1 MRRMVF
7 LTLLAAAAGGCSD
20 DSTSP
25 SLFSRVYA
33 LGRIGAQTPPIP
45 QGPSGGAPFLLG
57 DTLRLGASRS
67 RGETEG
73 VLTRIQHFLDGNQVT
88 HRLVTHHGY
97 VIDGNSLVYESC
109 PLESACIA
117 SLIAA
122 PVYFVVIGDS
132 LFQTG
137 PQASPLPGAVY
148 GRVSGR

>member
-1 MRRMVF
+1 MRRTV
-7 LTLLAAAAGGCSD
+7 LIILLAGALGSCD
-20 DSTSP
+20 DESTTP

-33 LGRIGAQTPPIP
+33 LGRIGSQTPPIP
-45 QGPSGGAPFLLG
+45 QGPTGGAPFLLG
-57 DTLRLGASRS
+57 DTLRLGAGRS
-67 RGETEG
+67 RGESEG

-97 VIDGNSLVYESC
+97 AVEGNSLVYESC

-117 SLIAA
+117 SLVAA

-137 PQASPLPGAVY
+137 PQGSPLPGAVY

>member
-7 LTLLAAAAGGCSD
+7 LTQLAAAAGGCSD
-20 DSTSP
+20 ESTSP

-97 VIDGNSLVYESC
+97 VIDGNSLV
-109 PLESACIA
+109 SACIA